1 MLSLPPPGERAR
13 AGSLPPSARRS
24 ADHGRAL
31 RAADKLGLRLAKKL
45 VQRPL
50 MSVWDAVQSDEK
62 HVNVTV
68 VDACATEAE
77 RARILAAASALRV
90 LAGTTYLQ
98 NIHTVADAAEAF
110 VSDPCANGSAADLLV
125 LRWPVRERI
134 AFVLRVCE
142 ALEALH
148 GAGLV
153 HGALCPEN
161 VLLDDELAPV
171 LSEIGMVS
179 LADSLEGDRE
189 GFFGYGSY
197 ASPEAQDGAALTAQ
211 SDVFSAGRLL
221 AFLVT
226 EREPDLASAGD
237 LEAKGAPLATV
248 YRKATATAPSE
259 RHAGVPELRAD
270 LERVRSELAA
280 TVAPTRLTLPGPAR
294 AQSVA
299 APARAKSTRAAGFQ
313 PDVPLD
319 KEMTRSRPGLAALGL
334 LLAAGALVPAY
345 FVPLGDSL
353 SLGLVLFVAIGL
365 ALATFMVPMS
375 SARWRVLLVLGI
387 VLVGFVGQPVARVAT
402 AGAWRRMHRPT
413 PAGREAAVA
422 VVRSGTKELSGANLA
437 GADLSRLDLGWA
449 DLTGADLSGADLSRS
464 VLVNARLD
472 QANLAGALLDR
483 ADLSGVD
490 LAGVRGLETA
500 KCERS
505 TMLPGGWDCIEGK
518 PAKSKPA
525 EAAEPAPGLGLAP
538 AITPAPEPLAPPSA
552 GPAQA
557 P

>member
-31 RAADKLGLRLAKKL
+31 RAADELGLRLAKKL

-68 VDACATEAE
+68 VDACATEGE
-77 RARILAAASALRV
+77 RARILAAANALTV
-90 LAGTTYLQ
+90 LAGTDGIQ
-98 NIHTVADAAEAF
+98 NIQGVVEAAEAF
-110 VSDPCANGSAADLLV
+110 VSDPCTNGSAADLLV
-125 LRWPVRERI
+125 LRWPMRERLG
-134 AFVLRVCE
+134 FVLRVCE
-142 ALEALH
+142 ALASLH
-148 GAGLV
+148 RAGIF
-153 HGALCPEN
+153 HGGLCPEN

-197 ASPEAQDGAALTAQ
+197 ASPEAQDGATVGAQ
-211 SDVFSAGRLL
+211 SDVFSVGRLL

-226 EREPDLASAGD
+226 EREPDERSASD
-237 LEAKGAPLATV
+237 LEAKAAPLAAV
-248 YRKATATAPSE
+248 YRKATATDAVA
-259 RHAGVPELRAD
+259 RHADILDLRAE
-270 LERVRSELAA
+270 LERIRSELGA
-280 TVAPTRLTLPGPAR
+280 TMSPARATLPGPRPA
-294 AQSVA
+294 SVA
-299 APARAKSTRAAGFQ
+299 APARARSTRAAGFQ
-313 PDVPLD
+313 PEVPLD
-319 KEMTRSRPGLAALGL
+319 KEVTRSRPKLAVLGL

-375 SARWRVLLVLGI
+375 SPRWRVLSIAGI
-387 VLVGFVGQPVARVAT
+387 VLVGFVGQPVPRVAT
-402 AGAWRRMHRPT
+402 AGAWRRMHRSS

-422 VVRSGTKELSGANLA
+422 VVRSGTKELAGANLA

-449 DLTGADLSGADLSRS
+449 DLTGADLAGADLSRS

-472 QANLAGALLDR
+472 QANLAGAVLDR

-490 LAGVRGLETA
+490 LAGVRGIETA
-500 KCERS
+500 KCERG
-505 TMLPGGWDCIEGK
+505 TMLPGGWDCLEGK
-518 PAKSKPA
+518 PTKNKPP
-525 EAAEPAPGLGLAP
+525 EAEPAPGLGLAP
-538 AITPAPEPLAPPSA
+538 TLTPTPTPDAPAASAP
-552 GPAQA
+552 
-557 P
+557 